1 MDGDKE
7 MDAADAAVMADL
19 TKELSATDHGPTE
32 SAPAEKP
39 AGKTQAA
46 PENGGEKEASQG
58 EVPSLGDFL
67 KAEMAAPDAGAK
79 GEPPAE
85 VKEWAQRLSRQ
96 ATELDK
102 RMKDL
107 DALEARLKSQAKG
120 EDSEGE
126 SEEEM
131 DEEDL
136 SPFERRLY
144 KERLQDRKEIQD
156 LKARLEKLAGEDATS
171 RQARERQEME
181 TRFDAALSEAAKKHN
196 IRHVEVLEGFLSRA
210 PEGATIEQ
218 VAKYLARYHPHLC
231 NPKTAA
237 EKKSSILDRG
247 GERPS
252 SAVGSKPLTPI
263 GGEGCDDAVKEI
275 LTKYAE

>member
-1 MDGDKE
+1 MDDDKE
-7 MDAADAAVMADL
+7 LEAADAAVMKDL
-19 TKELSATDHGPTE
+19 AKELSATDHGPTE
-32 SAPAEKP
+32 SAPAKD

-46 PENGGEKEASQG
+46 PEHGGEKEASQEG

-67 KAEMAAPDAGAK
+67 KAETAAPDAGAK
-79 GEPPAE
+79 GEAPAE

-102 RMKDL
+102 RMKGL
-107 DALEARLKSQAKG
+107 DALEAKLKAQAKG

-126 SEEEM
+126 SEEEV
-131 DEEDL
+131 DLEDL
-136 SPFERRLY
+136 SPFERRQY
-144 KERLQDRKEIQD
+144 KELQA
-156 LKARLEKLAGEDATS
+156 LKARLENLAGEDATS

-181 TRFDAALSEAAKKHN
+181 LRFDAALGEAAKKHN

-218 VAKYLARYHPHLC
+218 VAKYLARYYPHLC
-231 NPKTAA
+231 KPKAGA
-237 EKKSSILDRG
+237 ERKSSILDRG

-263 GGEGCDDAVKEI
+263 GGEGCDEAVKEI
-275 LTKYAE
+275 FTKMGE